1 MTLNNGDVFAGYT
14 VVRLLGSGGMGEV
27 YLARHPRL
35 PRHDALKVL
44 PAQLTADTDF
54 RQRFEREADLAA
66 GLWHPHIVGVHD
78 RGEYGGQLWIAMDYV
93 EGSDAALL
101 LRDRYPAGMPEHEV
115 SEIVIAVAEALDYAH
130 ERQLLHR
137 DVKPANILLTKPA
150 SAHRRILL
158 ADFGIARQIDDVSG
172 LTATNMTIGS
182 VLYAP
187 PEQLMGEPLDGR
199 ADQYALAAS
208 AFHLLTGAPPFSHT
222 NPAVVISRHLNTT
235 PPKLSDHRS
244 DLAVFDA
251 VMSAALAKNPADRFN
266 TCQDFAMAFNQR
278 LATEVGPQRETA
290 AAIEIPGESDT
301 GPTATGTASMV
312 PRPWQRAV
320 VLWVTPVAVVALIAG
335 VILALSRTDGNATGP
350 PNAATPASQTT
361 PGVLYGPPSTT
372 TTSTQ
377 PTTSASPNDGEEGR
391 GNDGPVTSP
400 ASTVDPPPS
409 SEPPATSVVAPT
421 EPRLRDTTGTFSF
434 IPPRDWESADASP
447 LRYGSALLTT
457 GANDTSIRLGRLDS
471 KLPAGDVPDNTQ
483 AADQLCADM
492 GQEFMPFPGTRT
504 DIESSQLGAGD
515 VSGAA
520 SYYRVEFEERGKPS
534 GQIWCAAIGSGD
546 TRWFVVWL
554 GSSMHPVDKPAAV
567 ALAESIRP

>member
-1 MTLNNGDVFAGYT
+1 MTLNSGDVFAGYT

-44 PAQLTADTDF
+44 PAQLAADEDY

-66 GLWHPHIVGVHD
+66 GLWHPQIVGVHD
-78 RGEYGGQLWIAMDYV
+78 RGVYDGQLWIAMDYV

-115 SEIVIAVAEALDYAH
+115 AEIVTAVAEALDYAH
-130 ERQLLHR
+130 ERHLLHR

-150 SAHRRILL
+150 SGRRRILL

-208 AFHLLTGAPPFSHT
+208 AFHMLTGAPPFSHT
-222 NPAVVISRHLNTT
+222 NPAVVISRHLNTE
-235 PPKLSDHRS
+235 PPKLADHRC
-244 DLAVFDA
+244 DLAALDP
-251 VMSAALAKNPADRFN
+251 VMSAALAKDPADRFN
-266 TCQDFAMAFNQR
+266 RCQDFAMALSQR
-278 LATEVGPQRETA
+278 LATEVGAHRQTQ
-290 AAIEIPGESDT
+290 AAIAVPGQLDDGPADT
-301 GPTATGTASMV
+301 DTRPA
-312 PRPWQRAV
+312 PRPWQRAMV
-320 VLWVTPVAVVALIAG
+320 MWVAPAAIIVLVAGL
-335 VILALSRTDGNATGP
+335 ILAWTQRDRHTTGP
-350 PNAATPASQTT
+350 PSAATSASQTT
-361 PGVLYGPPSTT
+361 AEVLYGPPVA
-372 TTSTQ
+372 TTSTP
-377 PTTSASPNDGEEGR
+377 PTTSSSPVDPAGEGGG

-400 ASTVDPPPS
+400 ASTVGLPPPP
-409 SEPPATSVVAPT
+409 EPSPTTFVAPT
-421 EPRLRDTTGTFSF
+421 EPRLRDTTNTFSF
-434 IPPRDWESADASP
+434 VPPGGWEPADASQ

-471 KLPAGDVPDNTQ
+471 KLPAGETPDNTQ
-483 AADQLCADM
+483 AANQLCSDM
-492 GQEFMPFPGTRT
+492 GEEFMPFPGTRK
-504 DIESSQLGAGD
+504 DAEELQLSAAGIR
-515 VSGAA
+515 GAA
-520 SYYRVEFEERGKPS
+520 SYYRIDFTEPAKLD

-546 TRWFVVWL
+546 QRWFVVWL
-554 GSSMHPVDKPAAV
+554 GSSVHPVNKPAAV